1 MITADYVGAE
11 LRIIAD
17 RSEEPFFLHALAHD
31 QDLHALVASRLFRRE
46 VSKEENPE
54 LRARAK
60 AINFGL
66 AYGMGPAALAG
77 QLGCPQPEAE
87 RLLEAYFAAFPK
99 VRSYLEGSATEGLRR
114 GYVHTAGGRRYWFT
128 DMRRE
133 GKDEASMRRVAK
145 NMPIQGT
152 NADMVKVAMARIAR
166 AVLEAGLDA
175 RLVNMVHDELVL
187 EASDAD
193 ADAAARLVAREMMSA
208 GAEFVK
214 KVPMTV
220 DVAVGDTWCK

>member
-1 MITADYVGAE
+1 
-11 LRIIAD
+11 
-17 RSEEPFFLHALAHD
+17 
-31 QDLHALVASRLFRRE
+31 
-46 VSKEENPE
+46 
-54 LRARAK
+54 
-60 AINFGL
+60 
-66 AYGMGPAALAG
+66 
-77 QLGCPQPEAE
+77 
-87 RLLEAYFAAFPK
+87 
-99 VRSYLEGSATEGLRR
+99 
-114 GYVHTAGGRRYWFT
+114 
-128 DMRRE
+128 
-133 GKDEASMRRVAK
+133 
-145 NMPIQGT
+145 
-152 NADMVKVAMARIAR
+152 MVKVAMARIAR